1 MNNLSGLFIENKFLS
16 ICFSIFMLGLA
27 GLPLTS
33 GFVSKF
39 ILITNLW
46 SYEKYIL
53 VFALMLST
61 VAGFY
66 FYLKPIWIAAIDK
79 PENTMAKISLQLNEK
94 ISIGTLAAVTILL
107 GVFPNV
113 LINISRWVIENYL

>member
-1 MNNLSGLFIENKFLS
+1 MPMWVGVGKPCQRRFPDLSGRAPIASVAARDACGQLELRPKA
-16 ICFSIFMLGLA
+16 MA
-27 GLPLTS
+27 MVE
-33 GFVSKF
+33 VSRDQ
-39 ILITNLW
+39 
-46 SYEKYIL
+46 

-66 FYLKPIWIAAIDK
+66 LYLKPIWIAAIDK

>member
-1 MNNLSGLFIENKFLS
+1 
-16 ICFSIFMLGLA
+16 MLGLA

-46 SYEKYIL
+46 AYEKYIL

-61 VAGFY
+61 VVGFY
-66 FYLKPIWIAAIDK
+66 FYLKPIWVSAIDK
-79 PENTMAKISLQLNEK
+79 PEQAVSKIVLRLSDRL
-94 ISIGTLAAVTILL
+94 SIGLLAGVTILL
-107 GVFPNV
+107 GILPNA